1 MRKVIDGDVNLRKL
15 YLTELLDLSDVEV
28 TGYFTCYDNDLTNL
42 KGAPH
47 TVGGSLSCGNNYL
60 TSLQGAPK
68 TVGGWFYC
76 YDNDL
81 TSLKGAPETVG
92 GGFDCCYNDLTS
104 LEGIPKTIGGSFY
117 IDEAL
122 KDKFSEEYIRIMCK
136 ITGNVVYV

>member
-1 MRKVIDGDVNLRKL
+1 MRKVIDGDVDLRKL

-28 TGYFTCYDNDLTNL
+28 TGYFT
-42 KGAPH
+42 
-47 TVGGSLSCGNNYL
+47 
-60 TSLQGAPK
+60 
-68 TVGGWFYC
+68 C

-122 KDKFSEEYIRIMCK
+122 EDKFLQY
-136 ITGNVVYV
+136 